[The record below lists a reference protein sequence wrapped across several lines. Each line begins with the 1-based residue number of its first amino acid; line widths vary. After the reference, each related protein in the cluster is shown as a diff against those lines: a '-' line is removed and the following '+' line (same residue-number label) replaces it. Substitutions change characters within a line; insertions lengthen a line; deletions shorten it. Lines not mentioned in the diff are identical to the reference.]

1 MRHHT
6 WDHGTV
12 HDGVAVFNPHYGAP
26 AAAAVLVAA
35 GVGAVH
41 CVRARACVGRTAALA
56 AAAASAPPRGLSLVW
71 LLCAGRIIRAAEDC
85 IALHAVVVQ
94 QCSQQCTQRART
106 PCAGSLAGRCQVCD
120 ILPFMWY
127 AVGSPLVGC
136 GMRGH
141 VQQCGVRRLAKVCAR
156 RSSQTW
162 RCIGGSGVAWRLF
175 VPFVNVLSC
184 HSTVAPGRKNEPQS
198 ESHSV

>member
-127 AVGSPLVGC
+127 AVGSPWVGC

-141 VQQCGVRRLAKVCAR
+141 AAAASKSVRAQKQPNVEVHWRVWSCVAIVCAVC
-156 RSSQTW
+156 Q
-162 RCIGGSGVAWRLF
+162 CA
-175 VPFVNVLSC
+175 
-184 HSTVAPGRKNEPQS
+184 
-198 ESHSV
+198 